1 MEIIGHQRQ
10 RQFLRKSVEF
20 GKISHAY
27 LFSGPEKLGK
37 KRVALEWTQLLFG
50 KNFQLKQSPDLI
62 LIEPE
67 DPASSKATA
76 GKKEIKISQIRDLIW
91 KLSLKPYSAPLKMA
105 IIDQC
110 HLMNIEAQNCFLKTL
125 EEPKDNTCLILITEY
140 PETLLPTILSR
151 CQIIKFFPVP
161 KKKIE
166 DYLKK
171 EGIEKEKIQDILRD
185 SLGRPSRVI
194 DYFLNSEK
202 LDNRQNIIKII
213 NKILNSDLAIKF
225 QYAKELSQKNNLK
238 EILETWLSYFRNILL
253 EKLNQQNFDSL
264 TKLKKII
271 EKIQE
276 TNFLISTTN
285 INQRLTLE
293 ILMLEF

>member
-67 DPASSKATA
+67 E
-76 GKKEIKISQIRDLIW
+76 KEIKISQIRDLIW
-91 KLSLKPYSAPLKMA
+91 KLSLKPYSAHLKMA

-151 CQIIKFFPVP
+151 CQIIKFFPMP
-161 KKKIE
+161 QKKIE

-185 SLGRPSRVI
+185 SLGRPGRVI

-253 EKLNQQNFDSL
+253 EELNQQNSDSL

>member
-20 GKISHAY
+20 GKISRAY

-67 DPASSKATA
+67 E
-76 GKKEIKISQIRDLIW
+76 KEIKISQIRDLIW

-151 CQIIKFFPVP
+151 CQIIKFFPMP
-161 KKKIE
+161 QKKIE

-185 SLGRPSRVI
+185 SLGRPGRVI

-253 EKLNQQNFDSL
+253 EELNQQNSDSL